1 MKHPSQKN
9 IDDLLRMAFQ
19 EDIGR
24 TDITTR
30 AVLLKDFS
38 SAGSFIAK
46 EDMIL
51 AGIDIARRGFL
62 LLDRKAS
69 FRAFYKDGGRV
80 KKGECLARVQGKISS
95 LLKAE
100 RVILNIVQ
108 RLSGIATLTR
118 KLHEEI
124 KDLPCEI
131 LDTRKT
137 TPGLRIFEKYAVL
150 VGGGKNHRFGLFDQI
165 LIKENHVNAAGGIT
179 RALERANAFKGNK
192 KVIEIEVRNLKE
204 LKEALRAGAKLILL
218 DNFNLEA
225 IRKAVALNSGKARL
239 EASGN
244 IGFHNIR
251 KVARTGVDF
260 ISLGILTH
268 SPKSVDISFMIHPKK
283 CLKK

>member
-1 MKHPSQKN
+1 MSRHPSQKD
-9 IDDLLRMAFQ
+9 IDDLLRMAFR
-19 EDIGR
+19 EDIGPA
-24 TDITTR
+24 DITTQ
-30 AVLLKDFS
+30 AVLLKDFPS
-38 SAGSFIAK
+38 TGSFIAK
-46 EDMIL
+46 EDMVL
-51 AGIDIARRGFL
+51 AGIEIARRGLL

-69 FRAFYKDGGRV
+69 FHAYLKDGDRA
-80 KKGECLARVQGKISS
+80 KKGDHLAQVKGKISA

-118 KLHEEI
+118 KIHEKIE
-124 KDLPCEI
+124 DLPCEI

-137 TPGLRIFEKYAVL
+137 TPGLRIFEKYAVR

-165 LIKENHVNAAGGIT
+165 LIKENHVTAAGGIA
-179 RALERANAFKGNK
+179 RAMERASAFKGES

-218 DNFNLEA
+218 DNFSLSSM
-225 IRKAVALNSGKARL
+225 RKAVDLSAGKATL

-251 KVARTGVDF
+251 KVARTGVDY
-260 ISLGILTH
+260 ISMGLLTH
-268 SPKSVDISFMIHPKK
+268 SPRSVDMSFMIHPIKNV
-283 CLKK
+283 